1 MSNKPG
7 YTDNKKTKKNKK
19 KNLMLSLQ
27 NSYGIFL
34 HILTIALK
42 QGKLSL
48 DYFLREKKS
57 L

>member
-7 YTDNKKTKKNKK
+7 YTDNTKKKK
-19 KNLMLSLQ
+19 QNKNLMLSLQ
-27 NSYGIFL
+27 NRYGIL